1 MRKLFTIVLIII
13 AVVIIGAIYLYQSNP
28 NSLLPRYSVEFYEIE
43 GFIGSAPAS
52 ALYTQAE
59 LDALKPEWWNDDA
72 IEVYGE
78 LASVNFDTHFVANHG
93 AAGSGCNTLFEPIL
107 IALNENTLNYNI
119 EITEIGTCEPGR
131 TQRAPIAIP
140 IEYKDYDI
148 IFTSEVV
155 STDF

>member
-1 MRKLFTIVLIII
+1 MKKLLIAGFAILV
-13 AVVIIGAIYLYQSNP
+13 VVIGVIYLYQSNP

-59 LDALKPEWWNDDA
+59 LDVLTPEWWSDEA
-72 IEVYGE
+72 VELYGE
-78 LASVNFDTHFVANHG
+78 LATVNFDTHFVANHG
-93 AAGSGCNTLFEPIL
+93 AAGSGCDTLFEPTL
-107 IALNENTLNYNI
+107 ITLHENTLNYNI
-119 EITEIGTCEPGR
+119 EITEIGTCAPMR
-131 TQRAPIAIP
+131 TQRIPIAIP
-140 IEYKDYDI
+140 IEYKDYEI